1 MAIAND
7 QLVETHA
14 LTANTGTDLL
24 HSRFA
29 PPSSGNWLS
38 EATYGETAASIGLE
52 TLHSPLPPSI
62 PILPFLTMAQTTS
75 CFSLKAAAQLDN
87 IVFYT
92 GPPCKK
98 KKQRLMCDRDLPDL
112 EKLLAQYA
120 SGEASD
126 VSHHHTA
133 NLVGST
139 EAVTPPN
146 VSMAA
151 PTDAYSMFDPT
162 LSELPD
168 LPEDG
173 GALQFRGN
181 TGNDEGAW
189 SPSELLSHWDG
200 SGDSHYPTRHSGVRE
215 IEADAARM
223 VDSSSDPVVG
233 KALLLTLPHTPEP
246 SVTAS
251 HHENDP
257 ESTTRGVGVTDPCPT
272 AAEAVSLLPP
282 LPQDTGMCQRPSPGR
297 RQEAALLANYDR
309 EDVSVSLRPPTRAVD
324 QTPTAPFEDS
334 HQLEALCQ
342 PVAVPGLPCTVA
354 LTEPVGSARPYSPLT
369 DRAQHDPR
377 CSSPT
382 EVVPVAEQVS
392 PTTAP
397 SSDMLDARVPTGSA
411 ETALFRPPR
420 VSAMPMQ
427 CTEIASSVSSDGD
440 DIGPTVRRRL
450 YRRRP
455 RRDSVSTTSAEPTQ
469 VAPIRSRSRRV
480 ERRATLDTPPRCG
493 SSCEPVIE
501 ALAKRTGRQEKRA
514 LNADS
519 DTHGCC
525 EENTVGHADRADA
538 VDRPDRAGGRPDGTI
553 SGRSEVDSATPGR
566 LGRVRPAT
574 VLLLVSLADSRLQVA
589 RATSAPSGLEQA
601 SPRAPE
607 EAGDFT

>member
-1 MAIAND
+1 
-7 QLVETHA
+7 
-14 LTANTGTDLL
+14 
-24 HSRFA
+24 
-29 PPSSGNWLS
+29 
-38 EATYGETAASIGLE
+38 
-52 TLHSPLPPSI
+52 
-62 PILPFLTMAQTTS
+62 MAQTTS

-173 GALQFRGN
+173 GALQFHGN

-189 SPSELLSHWDG
+189 SPSELLSRWDG

-215 IEADAARM
+215 TEADVARM

-233 KALLLTLPHTPEP
+233 KALLPTLPHTPEP

-282 LPQDTGMCQRPSPGR
+282 LPQDTGICQRPSPGR
-297 RQEAALLANYDR
+297 RQEAALLANYDH

-369 DRAQHDPR
+369 VSPHTFDTRNRWLTPFGVFIL
-377 CSSPT
+377 SSPSGNVGGVLHT
-382 EVVPVAEQVS
+382 ALMLLGTNNSLQAPNLDRVGVECSRHP
-392 PTTAP
+392 PTT
-397 SSDMLDARVPTGSA
+397 
-411 ETALFRPPR
+411 
-420 VSAMPMQ
+420 
-427 CTEIASSVSSDGD
+427 
-440 DIGPTVRRRL
+440 
-450 YRRRP
+450 
-455 RRDSVSTTSAEPTQ
+455 
-469 VAPIRSRSRRV
+469 
-480 ERRATLDTPPRCG
+480 
-493 SSCEPVIE
+493 
-501 ALAKRTGRQEKRA
+501 
-514 LNADS
+514 
-519 DTHGCC
+519 
-525 EENTVGHADRADA
+525 
-538 VDRPDRAGGRPDGTI
+538 
-553 SGRSEVDSATPGR
+553 
-566 LGRVRPAT
+566 
-574 VLLLVSLADSRLQVA
+574 
-589 RATSAPSGLEQA
+589 
-601 SPRAPE
+601 
-607 EAGDFT
+607 